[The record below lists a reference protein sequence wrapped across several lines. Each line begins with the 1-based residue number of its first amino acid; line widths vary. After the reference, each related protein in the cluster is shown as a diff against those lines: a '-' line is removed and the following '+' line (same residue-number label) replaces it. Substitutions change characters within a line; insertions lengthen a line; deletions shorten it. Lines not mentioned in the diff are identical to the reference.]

1 MPDSNFIL
9 NLDEERGK
17 LNVFFKQ
24 RSCLSG
30 YSRHVLDSILM
41 NSQIGKQPAWYSAL
55 STELVQLQAQAQAW
69 FDTVAPPLT
78 QLPQWYI
85 DVANQ
90 YLGQFPQLSAAVEN
104 LINKNGSNV
113 ESDVDTII
121 AIFDRLLNVARAQS
135 RAVGDG
141 AASLRTYGGVLTQAI
156 DAMTNGAESV
166 NAAIVDEKAAI
177 ADTTNAI
184 AALQGQLET
193 DMRALIG
200 AAVGAGIGLGAAV
213 AGIVLAISETGVGA
227 VVTAVV
233 GVVVAIGGAIATAL
247 LAVSV
252 VADQQ
257 AIFEKQNLLSEQ
269 GRQMVELNGLSLT
282 VNGLLRAYQDKNFDL
297 SPLQE
302 TWTTLASDLQ
312 SARDL
317 IVAERTDPTLL
328 RAVQQDLQDLA
339 TTFKAL
345 TAFATD
351 IQNRALDGDAQPLT
365 IYTIPRKSAA

>member
-1 MPDSNFIL
+1 MPDSKFNL

-85 DVANQ
+85 DLANQ

-135 RAVGDG
+135 RAVSDG
-141 AASLRTYGGVLTQAI
+141 AASLRTYGGALTQAI

-177 ADTTNAI
+177 ADTTDAI
-184 AALQGQLET
+184 AALQGNWK
-193 DMRALIG
+193 RICG
-200 AAVGAGIGLGAAV
+200 H
-213 AGIVLAISETGVGA
+213 
-227 VVTAVV
+227 
-233 GVVVAIGGAIATAL
+233 
-247 LAVSV
+247 
-252 VADQQ
+252 
-257 AIFEKQNLLSEQ
+257 
-269 GRQMVELNGLSLT
+269 
-282 VNGLLRAYQDKNFDL
+282 
-297 SPLQE
+297 
-302 TWTTLASDLQ
+302 
-312 SARDL
+312 
-317 IVAERTDPTLL
+317 
-328 RAVQQDLQDLA
+328 
-339 TTFKAL
+339 
-345 TAFATD
+345 
-351 IQNRALDGDAQPLT
+351 
-365 IYTIPRKSAA
+365 

>member
-1 MPDSNFIL
+1 
-9 NLDEERGK
+9 
-17 LNVFFKQ
+17 
-24 RSCLSG
+24 
-30 YSRHVLDSILM
+30 M

-213 AGIVLAISETGVGA
+213 AGIALAISETGVGA

-257 AIFEKQNLLSEQ
+257 AIFEKREF
-269 GRQMVELNGLSLT
+269 VERTGAANGGAEWL
-282 VNGLLRAYQDKNFDL
+282 VAYG
-297 SPLQE
+297 E
-302 TWTTLASDLQ
+302 W
-312 SARDL
+312 
-317 IVAERTDPTLL
+317 VAESLP
-328 RAVQQDLQDLA
+328 
-339 TTFKAL
+339 
-345 TAFATD
+345 
-351 IQNRALDGDAQPLT
+351 G
-365 IYTIPRKSAA
+365 

>member
-1 MPDSNFIL
+1 M
-9 NLDEERGK
+9 
-17 LNVFFKQ
+17 
-24 RSCLSG
+24 
-30 YSRHVLDSILM
+30 
-41 NSQIGKQPAWYSAL
+41 
-55 STELVQLQAQAQAW
+55 
-69 FDTVAPPLT
+69 
-78 QLPQWYI
+78 
-85 DVANQ
+85 
-90 YLGQFPQLSAAVEN
+90 
-104 LINKNGSNV
+104 
-113 ESDVDTII
+113 
-121 AIFDRLLNVARAQS
+121 
-135 RAVGDG
+135 
-141 AASLRTYGGVLTQAI
+141 
-156 DAMTNGAESV
+156 
-166 NAAIVDEKAAI
+166 
-177 ADTTNAI
+177 
-184 AALQGQLET
+184 
-193 DMRALIG
+193 
-200 AAVGAGIGLGAAV
+200 GAAV

-269 GRQMVELNGLSLT
+269 GRQMGELNGLSLT

-351 IQNRALDGDAQPLT
+351 IQDRALDGDAQPLT
-365 IYTIPRKSAA
+365 ILNHLPEERGVDEAGEVKGTYLPGAFRTMFEKGAKR